1 MRISDWSSDV
11 CSSDL
16 EREWDKRRVAGP
28 GGDRDRGKRRLRRAD
43 HGGHALT
50 IPVRQMT
57 GRSKSPP
64 PPPGRTGERLMATD
78 SEALPGC
85 EPKARSETLVIAAS
99 SLGTVFEWYD
109 FYLYGLLA
117 SAISV
122 HFRSE
127 EHTSELQS
135 LMRNSYADF
144 CLK

>member
-64 PPPGRTGERLMATD
+64 PPPGRTGERLMAND
-78 SEALPGC
+78 REARAEESRFG
-85 EPKARSETLVIAAS
+85 KAGGSTSRERRSP
-99 SLGTVFEWYD
+99 
-109 FYLYGLLA
+109 
-117 SAISV
+117 
-122 HFRSE
+122 
-127 EHTSELQS
+127 
-135 LMRNSYADF
+135 
-144 CLK
+144 